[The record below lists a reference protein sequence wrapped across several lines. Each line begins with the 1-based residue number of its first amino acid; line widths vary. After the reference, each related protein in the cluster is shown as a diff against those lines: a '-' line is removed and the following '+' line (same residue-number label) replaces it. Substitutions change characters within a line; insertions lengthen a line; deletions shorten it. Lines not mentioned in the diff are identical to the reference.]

1 MRKLTIEHKQK
12 NPAKS
17 FSVQDERAGEKAALQ
32 AARQGDEAALA
43 YLFSAYEGLLVKAA
57 RQRHLA
63 PLGDDA
69 QEAARVSFWD
79 AVISYD
85 PTRGVPFPGWAKAK
99 VYGDLWTLFKQ
110 ARRRWNREILPG
122 NDDEGADFTARLS
135 APDASL
141 ERIFDDDA
149 FLALLRPLT
158 PRAQKLLRFL
168 YQEGLTQREAAARLG
183 VSQQA
188 ASAMQ
193 KRALKKLRKTLSPCC
208 SRGKP

>member
-1 MRKLTIEHKQK
+1 MTIGHKQK

-122 NDDEGADFTARLS
+122 NGDEGADFTARLS
-135 APDASL
+135 APDAAL

-149 FLALLRPLT
+149 FLALLWPLT
-158 PRAQKLLRFL
+158 PRAQKLLRLL

-183 VSQQA
+183 ISQQA

-193 KRALKKLRKTLSPCC
+193 KRALKKLRETLSPCC
-208 SRGKP
+208 SRDKP

>member
-1 MRKLTIEHKQK
+1 MTIGHKQK

-122 NDDEGADFTARLS
+122 NGDEGADFTARLS
-135 APDASL
+135 APDAAL

-149 FLALLRPLT
+149 FLALLWPLT
-158 PRAQKLLRFL
+158 PRAQKLLRLL

-183 VSQQA
+183 ISQQA

-193 KRALKKLRKTLSPCC
+193 KRALKKLREMLSPCC
-208 SRGKP
+208 SRGRS

>member
-1 MRKLTIEHKQK
+1 M
-12 NPAKS
+12 
-17 FSVQDERAGEKAALQ
+17 QDERAGEKAALQ

>member
-1 MRKLTIEHKQK
+1 MTIEQKQK
-12 NPAKS
+12 DPAKN
-17 FSVQDERAGEKAALQ
+17 FPAQDEPAREKAALL
-32 AARQGDEAALA
+32 AARQGDETALA
-43 YLFSAYEGLLVKAA
+43 YLFSAYEGLLAKAA

-122 NDDEGADFTARLS
+122 NDDEGAGFTARLS
-135 APDASL
+135 APDAAL

-149 FLALLRPLT
+149 FLALLWPLT
-158 PRAQKLLRFL
+158 PRAQKLLRLL

-183 VSQQA
+183 ISQQA

-193 KRALKKLRKTLSPCC
+193 KRALKKLRETLSPCC

>member
-1 MRKLTIEHKQK
+1 MTIEHKQK

-122 NDDEGADFTARLS
+122 NGDEGADFTARLS
-135 APDASL
+135 APDAAL

-149 FLALLRPLT
+149 FLALLWPLT
-158 PRAQKLLRFL
+158 PRAQKLLRLL

-183 VSQQA
+183 ISQQA

-193 KRALKKLRKTLSPCC
+193 KRALKKLRETLSPCC
-208 SRGKP
+208 SRDNP

>member
-1 MRKLTIEHKQK
+1 MTIEQKQK
-12 NPAKS
+12 DPAKN
-17 FSVQDERAGEKAALQ
+17 FPAQDEQAREKAALL
-32 AARQGDEAALA
+32 AARQGDETALA
-43 YLFSAYEGLLVKAA
+43 YLFSAYEGLLAKAA

-69 QEAARVSFWD
+69 PEAARVSFWD

-110 ARRRWNREILPG
+110 ARRRWNREILPE
-122 NDDEGADFTARLS
+122 NDDEGAGFTARLS
-135 APDASL
+135 APDAAL
-141 ERIFDDDA
+141 ERIADDDA

-158 PRAQKLLRFL
+158 PRAQKLLRLL

-193 KRALKKLRKTLSPCC
+193 KRALKKLRETLSPCC

>member
-1 MRKLTIEHKQK
+1 M
-12 NPAKS
+12 
-17 FSVQDERAGEKAALQ
+17 QDERAGEKAALQ

-43 YLFSAYEGLLVKAA
+43 YLFSAYEGLLVKAV

-122 NDDEGADFTARLS
+122 NGDEGADFTARLS
-135 APDASL
+135 APDAAL

-158 PRAQKLLRFL
+158 PRAQKLLRLL

-183 VSQQA
+183 ISQQA

-208 SRGKP
+208 SRDKP

>member
-1 MRKLTIEHKQK
+1 MTIEQKQK
-12 NPAKS
+12 NPAKNFPTQNEPTS
-17 FSVQDERAGEKAALQ
+17 EKAALR

-43 YLFSAYEGLLVKAA
+43 YLFSAYEGLLAKAA

-69 QEAARVSFWD
+69 LEAARVSFWD
-79 AVISYD
+79 AMISYD

-110 ARRRWNREILPG
+110 ARRRWNREILPE
-122 NDDEGADFTARLS
+122 NDDEGFTARLS
-135 APDASL
+135 APDAAL
-141 ERIFDDDA
+141 ERIADDDA

-158 PRAQKLLRFL
+158 PRAQKLLRLL

-193 KRALKKLRKTLSPCC
+193 KRALKKLREMLSPCC
-208 SRGKP
+208 SRGRS

>member
-1 MRKLTIEHKQK
+1 MTIGHKQK

-69 QEAARVSFWD
+69 QETARVSFWD

-122 NDDEGADFTARLS
+122 NDDEGAGFTARLS
-135 APDASL
+135 APDAAL
-141 ERIFDDDA
+141 ERIADDDA

-158 PRAQKLLRFL
+158 PRAQKLLRLL

-183 VSQQA
+183 ISQQA

-193 KRALKKLRKTLSPCC
+193 KRALKKLREMLSPCC
-208 SRGKP
+208 SRGRS

>member
-1 MRKLTIEHKQK
+1 M
-12 NPAKS
+12 
-17 FSVQDERAGEKAALQ
+17 
-32 AARQGDEAALA
+32 
-43 YLFSAYEGLLVKAA
+43 
-57 RQRHLA
+57 
-63 PLGDDA
+63 GDDA

-122 NDDEGADFTARLS
+122 NDDEGAGFTARLS
-135 APDASL
+135 APDAAL
-141 ERIFDDDA
+141 ERIADDDA

-158 PRAQKLLRFL
+158 PRAQKLLHLL
-168 YQEGLTQREAAARLG
+168 YQEGLTQREAAVRLG
-183 VSQQA
+183 ISQQA

-193 KRALKKLRKTLSPCC
+193 KRALKKLRETLSPCC
-208 SRGKP
+208 SRGRS

>member
-1 MRKLTIEHKQK
+1 MRRK
-12 NPAKS
+12 
-17 FSVQDERAGEKAALQ
+17 R
-32 AARQGDEAALA
+32 
-43 YLFSAYEGLLVKAA
+43 
-57 RQRHLA
+57 
-63 PLGDDA
+63 
-69 QEAARVSFWD
+69 ARVSFWD

>member
-1 MRKLTIEHKQK
+1 MRKLTIEQKQK
-12 NPAKS
+12 NPAKNFPTQNEPAS
-17 FSVQDERAGEKAALQ
+17 EKAALR
-32 AARQGDEAALA
+32 AARQGDDAALA
-43 YLFSAYEGLLVKAA
+43 YLFSAYEGLLAKAA

-122 NDDEGADFTARLS
+122 NDDEGAGFTARLS
-135 APDASL
+135 APDAAL
-141 ERIFDDDA
+141 ERIADDDA

-158 PRAQKLLRFL
+158 PRAQKLLHLL
-168 YQEGLTQREAAARLG
+168 YQEGLTQREAAVRLG
-183 VSQQA
+183 ISQQA

-193 KRALKKLRKTLSPCC
+193 KRALKKLRETLSPCR
-208 SRGKP
+208 SRDNP

>member
-1 MRKLTIEHKQK
+1 M
-12 NPAKS
+12 
-17 FSVQDERAGEKAALQ
+17 QDERAGEKAALQ

-122 NDDEGADFTARLS
+122 NGDEGADFTARLS
-135 APDASL
+135 APDAAL

-149 FLALLRPLT
+149 FLALLWPLT
-158 PRAQKLLRFL
+158 PRAQKLLRLL

-183 VSQQA
+183 ISQQA

-193 KRALKKLRKTLSPCC
+193 KRALKKLRETLSPCC
-208 SRGKP
+208 SRDKP

>member
-1 MRKLTIEHKQK
+1 M
-12 NPAKS
+12 
-17 FSVQDERAGEKAALQ
+17 QDERAVEKAALQ

-122 NDDEGADFTARLS
+122 NGDEGADFTARLS
-135 APDASL
+135 APDAAL

-158 PRAQKLLRFL
+158 PRAQKLLRLL

-183 VSQQA
+183 ISQQA

-193 KRALKKLRKTLSPCC
+193 KRTLKKLRETLSPCC
-208 SRGKP
+208 SRDNP

>member
-1 MRKLTIEHKQK
+1 MTIGHKQK

-122 NDDEGADFTARLS
+122 NDDEGAGFTARLS
-135 APDASL
+135 APDAAL
-141 ERIFDDDA
+141 ERIADDDA

-158 PRAQKLLRFL
+158 PRAQKLLRLL

-183 VSQQA
+183 ISQQA

-193 KRALKKLRKTLSPCC
+193 KRALKKLREMLSPCC
-208 SRGKP
+208 SRGRS

>member
-1 MRKLTIEHKQK
+1 MTIEHKQK
-12 NPAKS
+12 NPTKS
-17 FSVQDERAGEKAALQ
+17 FSVQDERAVEKAALQ

-122 NDDEGADFTARLS
+122 NDDEGAGFTARLS
-135 APDASL
+135 APDAAL
-141 ERIFDDDA
+141 ERIADDDA

-158 PRAQKLLRFL
+158 PRAQKLLRLL

-183 VSQQA
+183 ISQQA

-193 KRALKKLRKTLSPCC
+193 KRALKKLREMLSPCC
-208 SRGKP
+208 SRGRS

>member
-1 MRKLTIEHKQK
+1 MTIEHKQK
-12 NPAKS
+12 NPTKS
-17 FSVQDERAGEKAALQ
+17 FSVQDERAVEKAALQ

-122 NDDEGADFTARLS
+122 NGDEGADFTARLS
-135 APDASL
+135 APDAAL

-149 FLALLRPLT
+149 FLALLWPLT
-158 PRAQKLLRFL
+158 PRAQKLLRLL

-183 VSQQA
+183 ISQQA

-193 KRALKKLRKTLSPCC
+193 KRALKKLREMLSPCC
-208 SRGKP
+208 SRGRS

>member
-1 MRKLTIEHKQK
+1 MTIEQKQK
-12 NPAKS
+12 NPAKNFPTQNEPAS
-17 FSVQDERAGEKAALQ
+17 EKAALR
-32 AARQGDEAALA
+32 AARQGDKAALA
-43 YLFSAYEGLLVKAA
+43 YLFSAYEGLLAKAA

-85 PTRGVPFPGWAKAK
+85 PARGVPFPGWAKAK

-110 ARRRWNREILPG
+110 ARRRWNREILPE
-122 NDDEGADFTARLS
+122 NDDEGFTARLS
-135 APDASL
+135 APDAAL
-141 ERIFDDDA
+141 ERIADDDA

-158 PRAQKLLRFL
+158 PRVQKLLRLL

-183 VSQQA
+183 ISQQA

-193 KRALKKLRKTLSPCC
+193 KRALKKLREMLSPCC
-208 SRGKP
+208 SRGRS

>member
-1 MRKLTIEHKQK
+1 MTIEHKQK

>member
-1 MRKLTIEHKQK
+1 MTIGHKQK

-122 NDDEGADFTARLS
+122 NGDEGADFTARLS
-135 APDASL
+135 APDAAL

-158 PRAQKLLRFL
+158 PRAQKLLRLL

-183 VSQQA
+183 ISQQA

-208 SRGKP
+208 SRDKP

>member
-1 MRKLTIEHKQK
+1 MTIGHKQK
-12 NPAKS
+12 NPTKS
-17 FSVQDERAGEKAALQ
+17 FSVQDERAVEKAALQ

-122 NDDEGADFTARLS
+122 NGDEGADFTARLS
-135 APDASL
+135 APDAAL

-158 PRAQKLLRFL
+158 PRAQKLLRLL

-183 VSQQA
+183 ISQQA

-193 KRALKKLRKTLSPCC
+193 KRALKKLRETLSPCC
-208 SRGKP
+208 SRDNP

>member
-1 MRKLTIEHKQK
+1 MTIEHKQK

-122 NDDEGADFTARLS
+122 NGDEGADFTARLS
-135 APDASL
+135 APDAAL
-141 ERIFDDDA
+141 ERIADDDA

-158 PRAQKLLRFL
+158 PRAQKLLRLL
-168 YQEGLTQREAAARLG
+168 YQEGLTQREAAARLS

-193 KRALKKLRKTLSPCC
+193 KRALKKLRETLSPCC

>member
-1 MRKLTIEHKQK
+1 MTIEQKQK
-12 NPAKS
+12 DPAKN
-17 FSVQDERAGEKAALQ
+17 FPAQDEPAREKAALL
-32 AARQGDEAALA
+32 AARQGDETALA
-43 YLFSAYEGLLVKAA
+43 YLFSAYEGLLAKAA

-110 ARRRWNREILPG
+110 ARRRWNREILPE
-122 NDDEGADFTARLS
+122 NDDEGAGFTARLS
-135 APDASL
+135 APDAAL
-141 ERIFDDDA
+141 ERIADDDA

-158 PRAQKLLRFL
+158 PRAQKLLRLL

-183 VSQQA
+183 ISQQA

-193 KRALKKLRKTLSPCC
+193 KRALKKLREMLSPCC
-208 SRGKP
+208 SRGRS